1 MPAASAWDARQGVL
15 RTRFCGVV
23 GIGEVV
29 AWRAGLY
36 TAAAGIP
43 RDTPF
48 KMLVDIRGYS
58 VTDMDPTVHKVQREV
73 IPLFLAGHHFRT
85 GFIDFFGVK
94 GEITASRDNA
104 TCLAV
109 AHVHHDC
116 PKMELYR
123 QTLGREEEAFF
134 CQLPEA
140 ESWLSGFAR
149 NGRPLP
155 EASGRA

>member
-1 MPAASAWDARQGVL
+1 
-15 RTRFCGVV
+15 
-23 GIGEVV
+23 
-29 AWRAGLY
+29 
-36 TAAAGIP
+36 
-43 RDTPF
+43 
-48 KMLVDIRGYS
+48 MLVDIRGYS
-58 VTDMDPTVHKVQREV
+58 VSDMDPTVHKVQREV
-73 IPLFLAGHHFRT
+73 IPLFLASHHFRT

-94 GEITASRDNA
+94 GEIAASRDNA

-123 QTLGREEEAFF
+123 QTLGREEEGFF

-140 ESWLSGFAR
+140 EAWLSGFSR
-149 NGRPLP
+149 NDRRLP